1 MLDHQRTGLK
11 YTSRWLK
18 SNGDPN
24 IDLYVW
30 ITDFQSTIMNGV
42 AYRPGACDERK
53 KTSLT
58 AGPHRGVI
66 ETAEVSITDNETQTN
81 IVFC

>member
-1 MLDHQRTGLK
+1 
-11 YTSRWLK
+11 
-18 SNGDPN
+18 
-24 IDLYVW
+24 
-30 ITDFQSTIMNGV
+30 MNGV